1 MVRRIRGSTVGG
13 FERLRRVAD
22 DVERRLRELLRIGVE
37 LRQAGIEI
45 ADHVDARK
53 LRLHEASHAR
63 HDFVDV
69 RALERR
75 QPVRRQEPVDERLQ
89 AVGFAD
95 HHLRVF
101 DKLRP
106 VELALEEL
114 RGTAN
119 AAERIPDL
127 VREVADQLA
136 VRLLLLVQSLLAGDL
151 QLLVDMPEL
160 EQQRGFLRLHRRH
173 RAGQMEFRLAGDREL
188 ELLLGVGR
196 AAADRLVDRRGQAR
210 GVRENLLRTMA
221 HEMLLRELEQV
232 LRGGIG
238 VGHAPRGVE
247 HEHGGGQQFDAG
259 AGGGIV
265 GGARGK
271 ELRDD
276 DHEEYR
282 PDDVNAG
289 GVAEIANIRARV
301 RPGASR
307 GRRAAPRPR
316 RPLGGRR
323 AKRVSGG
330 VSQRGRRAAQGRVA
344 PSGGDARSAFR
355 GGCPSAAVT

>member
-1 MVRRIRGSTVGG
+1 MS
-13 FERLRRVAD
+13 
-22 DVERRLRELLRIGVE
+22 
-37 LRQAGIEI
+37 
-45 ADHVDARK
+45 
-53 LRLHEASHAR
+53 S
-63 HDFVDV
+63 
-69 RALERR
+69 
-75 QPVRRQEPVDERLQ
+75 
-89 AVGFAD
+89 
-95 HHLRVF
+95 
-101 DKLRP
+101 RP

-160 EQQRGFLRLHRRH
+160 EQQRGFLRLDRGH
-173 RAGQMEFRLAGDREL
+173 RAGQMQLRLAGDREL

-210 GVRENLLRTMA
+210 GVRENLFRTMA

-238 VGHAPRGVE
+238 VGHAARGVE

-259 AGGGIV
+259 ASGGV
-265 GGARGK
+265 VSSARGK
-271 ELRDD
+271 ELRDYV
-276 DHEEYR
+276 HEEHR
-282 PDDVNAG
+282 PDGVNAG
-289 GVAEIANIRARV
+289 GVAEIALQYSRPQQPGRA
-301 RPGASR
+301 R
-307 GRRAAPRPR
+307 GRRAVPRPR

-330 VSQRGRRAAQGRVA
+330 V
-344 PSGGDARSAFR
+344 P
-355 GGCPSAAVT
+355 VT